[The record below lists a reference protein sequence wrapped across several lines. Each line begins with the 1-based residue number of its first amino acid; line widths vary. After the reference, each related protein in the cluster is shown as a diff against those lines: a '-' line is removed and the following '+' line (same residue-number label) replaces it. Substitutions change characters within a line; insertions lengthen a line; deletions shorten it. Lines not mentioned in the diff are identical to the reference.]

1 MSSAAGPILAFVVAT
16 GVVIAVVEAC
26 SRTAVFPMFRYPGGA
41 VLVYALSMT
50 LVWLMRRFVPV
61 ALSHRYHRLRPFEID
76 GRLYRRLGIVTFSW
90 LLRKS
95 GIEILNFSARLS
107 HGRAGLVGF
116 ERGIREAE
124 ADHAIVLLVMVV
136 VTLYAAVNAWWAL
149 TSWLLLANVVANVY
163 PIMLQR
169 HNRARLRPVLR
180 RLGRRR
186 TRQRVAML
194 GPGL

>member
-1 MSSAAGPILAFVVAT
+1 MLALVVAT
-16 GVVIAVVEAC
+16 GVVIAVVDAC

-50 LVWLMRRFVPV
+50 LVWLMRRLVPF
-61 ALSHRYHRLRPFEID
+61 ALPHRYHRLRPFEIG
-76 GRLYRRLGIVTFSW
+76 GRLYRGLGIVTFNW

-95 GIEILNFSARLS
+95 GIEILNLSARLS

-124 ADHAIVLLVMVV
+124 TDHAIVLLVMGV

-149 TSWLLLANVVANVY
+149 TSWLLLANVVANMY

-180 RLGRRR
+180 TLRRR
-186 TRQRVAML
+186 KARQSVATV